1 MIKDLKTIPMITE
14 LKDELQK
21 YTGKNIHRCPLCEK
35 KFEWDDCYYNPAE
48 NIYTCPFCLTDID
61 EKELLEVNV
70 YDLFEEMFLAYKDR
84 NQLFKEI
91 KNERN

>member
-1 MIKDLKTIPMITE
+1 MITDLKQIPMITE

-21 YTGKNIHRCPLCEK
+21 YVGKNIHRYPLCEK
-35 KFEWDDCYYNPAE
+35 IFKWKDYSYDPAN

-70 YDLFEEMFLAYKDR
+70 YDLFEEMFLAYKDK
-84 NQLFKEI
+84 NQLFKE
-91 KNERN
+91 KK